1 MRYRG
6 EPMSELLAQLE
17 ALKLDFQTLKQNLKN
32 EGIPFIKSTEHH
44 ALRDAI
50 YRCKKKIQVEQN
62 CLEQISSPIVF
73 NKVRDRIETA
83 GFVNVND
90 QELRSLEYALFCQW
104 HSSNDRGFSC
114 RNSKE
119 YKRIEQA
126 IRRLTLSSLEDELIF
141 LRRYL
146 KDNGLLTRDLQ
157 NYNRVTRS
165 IRSLK
170 RQIDPLF
177 YYQKSL
183 KKLVIKERKLEF
195 QFEMLKQ
202 TMKNGGILTRNCKEY
217 EALRSSIV
225 RCKASI
231 VRCKKKFGFE
241 NPEIIYL

>member
-1 MRYRG
+1 MTG
-6 EPMSELLAQLE
+6 MT
-17 ALKLDFQTLKQNLKN
+17 DT
-32 EGIPFIKSTEHH
+32 
-44 ALRDAI
+44 
-50 YRCKKKIQVEQN
+50 
-62 CLEQISSPIVF
+62 
-73 NKVRDRIETA
+73 
-83 GFVNVND
+83 
-90 QELRSLEYALFCQW
+90 
-104 HSSNDRGFSC
+104 FSC

-195 QFEMLKQ
+195 QFEMLKEEKDILIYSRKEKSDFI
-202 TMKNGGILTRNCKEY
+202 KNKKITYHIYAVKKINGIYYEIRNGEHGDSKKVLDFMY
-217 EALRSSIV
+217 HSIQ
-225 RCKASI
+225 S
-231 VRCKKKFGFE
+231 FH
-241 NPEIIYL
+241 P